1 MSTVHDVRGQGPL
14 MGALLLFSSALVAL
28 IVANSRYG
36 SAYHDFWRT
45 PHPLAPHLALTFQAV
60 VDKGLMTLFFLV
72 IGLELKRE
80 VTHGALRHPR
90 AMILPL
96 LAAMGGML
104 LPALIYHALNR
115 HGMAAHGWGIPM
127 STDVAFAAAA
137 LAVLG
142 RRVPRNLLI
151 FVLAL
156 AIVDDVGAILVI
168 AFYYNQGIEPLPLVG
183 ALAVFAALLALAR
196 RPRRWVW
203 PHLVLGGALWAALWG
218 AGIDPPLAG
227 VLVAVALPA
236 FRPDAAAD
244 HVPLAHRLERR
255 LAPYVTYG
263 VLPLFAL
270 ANAGLPLAV
279 HDLTAHG
286 RILLGVLLGLLL
298 GKFCGVGGV
307 SWLAANLRLGELP
320 SGVAPRHLGGAAWL
334 SGIGFTMALFI
345 NALAFPP
352 GPERA
357 AGKLAILV
365 ASPLAF
371 MLGTAWLVMAHRR
384 AARAS

>member
-1 MSTVHDVRGQGPL
+1 MSTVHDVRGRGPL
-14 MGALLLFSSALVAL
+14 VGALLLFSSALLAL
-28 IVANSRYG
+28 IIANSRYG
-36 SAYHDFWRT
+36 IAYHDFWRAT
-45 PHPLAPHLALTFQAV
+45 HPLGPGLAFSLQAA

-96 LAAMGGML
+96 LAAVGGMV
-104 LPALIYHALNR
+104 LPAFIYHVINR
-115 HGMAAHGWGIPM
+115 RGVAAHGWGIPM

-137 LAVLG
+137 LAALG

-168 AFYYNQGIEPLPLVG
+168 ALYYNRGVRPLPLVG
-183 ALAVFAALLALAR
+183 ALLVCVALLVLAR
-196 RPRRWVW
+196 RGRRWIW
-203 PHLVLGGALWAALWG
+203 PYLLMGGALWAALWRG
-218 AGIDPPLAG
+218 GIDPPLAG
-227 VLVAVALPA
+227 VLVAVALPG
-236 FRPDAAAD
+236 PSDATAD
-244 HVPLAHRLERR
+244 HTSLARRLERR

-270 ANAGLPLAV
+270 ANADLPLAV
-279 HDLTAHG
+279 HDLTAQG
-286 RILLGVLLGLLL
+286 RVLLGVFLGLLL

-307 SWLAANLRLGELP
+307 SSLATHLRLGDLP

-345 NALAFPP
+345 NTLAFPP
-352 GPERA
+352 GPDRV
-357 AGKLAILV
+357 AGKLAILM

-371 MLGTAWLVMAHRR
+371 ILGTTWLLVVHRR
-384 AARAS
+384 AAHAP

>member
-14 MGALLLFSSALVAL
+14 VGALLLFSSALLAL
-28 IVANSRYG
+28 IAANSPYG
-36 SAYHDFWRT
+36 AAYHDFWRAQR
-45 PHPLAPHLALTFQAV
+45 PLGPDLAFTFQALV
-60 VDKGLMTLFFLV
+60 NKGLMTFFFLV

-80 VTHGALRHPR
+80 VAHGALRHPR

-96 LAAMGGML
+96 LAAVGGML
-104 LPALIYHALNR
+104 LPAFVYHMFNR
-115 HGMAAHGWGIPM
+115 QGVAAHGWGIPM

-168 AFYYNQGIEPLPLVG
+168 ALYYNRGVRPLPLVG
-183 ALAVFAALLALAR
+183 ALLLAGALLVLAR
-196 RPRRWVW
+196 RDRRWMS
-203 PHLVLGGALWAALWG
+203 PYLILGAALWTALWWG
-218 AGIDPPLAG
+218 GIDPPLAG
-227 VLVAVALPA
+227 VLIAVALPGPSEA
-236 FRPDAAAD
+236 SAHPAS
-244 HVPLAHRLERR
+244 LARSLERR

-270 ANAGLPLAV
+270 ANADLPLAA
-279 HDLTAHG
+279 HDLTAQS
-286 RILLGVLLGLLL
+286 RVLLGVFLGLLL

-307 SWLAANLRLGELP
+307 SSLATHLRLGDLP

-334 SGIGFTMALFI
+334 SGIGFTMALFV
-345 NALAFPP
+345 NTLAFPP
-352 GPERA
+352 GPDRV
-357 AGKLAILV
+357 AGKLAILT

-371 MLGTAWLVMAHRR
+371 VLGATWLVVVHRKATR
-384 AARAS
+384 MP

>member
-1 MSTVHDVRGQGPL
+1 MSTVHDVRGRGPL
-14 MGALLLFSSALVAL
+14 VGALLLFSSALLAL
-28 IVANSRYG
+28 IIANSRYG
-36 SAYHDFWRT
+36 IAYHDFWRAT
-45 PHPLAPHLALTFQAV
+45 HPLGPDLAFSLQAA

-96 LAAMGGML
+96 LAAVGGMV
-104 LPALIYHALNR
+104 LPAFIYHVINR
-115 HGMAAHGWGIPM
+115 RGVAAHGWGIPM

-137 LAVLG
+137 LAALG

-168 AFYYNQGIEPLPLVG
+168 ALYYNRGVRPLPLVG
-183 ALAVFAALLALAR
+183 ALLVCVALLVLAR
-196 RPRRWVW
+196 RGRRWIW
-203 PHLVLGGALWAALWG
+203 PYLIMGGALWAALWRG
-218 AGIDPPLAG
+218 GIDPPLAG
-227 VLVAVALPA
+227 VLVAVALPG
-236 FRPDAAAD
+236 PSDATAD
-244 HVPLAHRLERR
+244 HTALARRLERR

-270 ANAGLPLAV
+270 ANADLPLAV
-279 HDLTAHG
+279 HDLTAQG
-286 RILLGVLLGLLL
+286 RVLLGVFLGLLL

-307 SWLAANLRLGELP
+307 SWLATHLRLGDLP

-345 NALAFPP
+345 NTLAFPP
-352 GPERA
+352 GPDRV
-357 AGKLAILV
+357 AGKLAILM

-371 MLGTAWLVMAHRR
+371 ILGTTWLLVVHRR
-384 AARAS
+384 AAHAP